1 MIKAPG
7 RRERLHPS
15 VQHPERLLWGYH
27 SSVAAQ
33 DEYGETWE
41 KCKIMSAMP
50 SQRNYM
56 VGVGLCGKFVP
67 GPLSPPCSPGEA
79 VGGKQ

>member
-1 MIKAPG
+1 M
-7 RRERLHPS
+7 
-15 VQHPERLLWGYH
+15 
-27 SSVAAQ
+27 AAQ